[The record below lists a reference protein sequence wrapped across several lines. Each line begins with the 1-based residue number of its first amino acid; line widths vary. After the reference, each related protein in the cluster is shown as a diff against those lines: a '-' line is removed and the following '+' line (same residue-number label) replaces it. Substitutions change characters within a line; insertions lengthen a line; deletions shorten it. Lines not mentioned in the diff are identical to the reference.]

1 MTSGTSI
8 TNYHAAITVEAG
20 GLLTLDD
27 TTSISG
33 GTITVDS
40 GGTLTMAGSGGTA
53 STAAS
58 LDVSAR

>member
-8 TNYHAAITVEAG
+8 TNATGATITVEAG

-33 GTITVDS
+33 GTVTVDA
-40 GGTLTMAGSGGTA
+40 GGTLTMVGPA
-53 STAAS
+53 
-58 LDVSAR
+58 